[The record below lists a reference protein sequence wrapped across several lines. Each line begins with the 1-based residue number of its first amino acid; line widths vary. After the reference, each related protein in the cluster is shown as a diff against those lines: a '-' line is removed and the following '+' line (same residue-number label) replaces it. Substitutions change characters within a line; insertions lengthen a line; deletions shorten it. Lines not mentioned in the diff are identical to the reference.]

1 MVGAM
6 LVVVGV
12 AAGVLTAVLVVPL
25 AARLLGVILR
35 GYLGYVAFKIATAP
49 PLNDTAS
56 PPRAPGFMAGF
67 ILNFSNPKAYAAF
80 AALFSGFDLIPDE
93 PVYATQLKELL

>member
-25 AARLLGVILR
+25 AARVLGVISR

-49 PLNDTAS
+49 PLDDTAG
-56 PPRAPGFMAGF
+56 PPRAPGSMARF
-67 ILNFSNPKAYAAF
+67 ILNFPIPRPMPHSPPCSR
-80 AALFSGFDLIPDE
+80 AL
-93 PVYATQLKELL
+93 T